1 MSSTARSIAIAALTL
16 TACASGPPPIEATA
30 RIPTPPPVLSADC
43 GALAEPTGPT
53 LGDLLRDH
61 VAVAR
66 QYHECRARHRR
77 LAEWARSLTESDG
90 LP

>member
-1 MSSTARSIAIAALTL
+1 MSSSALCTAIAASML
-16 TACASGPPPIEATA
+16 TACASGPPPIEAT
-30 RIPTPPPVLSADC
+30 RLPTPPAALAADC

>member
-1 MSSTARSIAIAALTL
+1 MSSSVRSIVIAASML
-16 TACASGPPPIEATA
+16 TACASGPPPIEAT
-30 RIPTPPPVLSADC
+30 RLPTPPPALAADC

-77 LAEWARSLTESDG
+77 LAEWARSLTAFEG

>member
-1 MSSTARSIAIAALTL
+1 MWSSALCTVTVAWML
-16 TACASGPPPIEATA
+16 TGCACGRAPIEARA
-30 RIPTPPPVLSADC
+30 HLPTPPPSLTADC

-77 LAEWARSLTESDG
+77 LAEWARALAASDG